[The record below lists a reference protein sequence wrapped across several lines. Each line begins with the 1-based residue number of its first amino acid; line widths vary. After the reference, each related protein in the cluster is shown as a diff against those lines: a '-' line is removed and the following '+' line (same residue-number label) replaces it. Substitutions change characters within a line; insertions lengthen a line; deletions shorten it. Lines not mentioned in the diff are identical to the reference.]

1 MIKYSFFTMIVL
13 GFITGCSSVSVTND
27 YNPDSD
33 FTVYNTFSIY
43 SGVIKDSELEKV
55 PLAKKRVLE
64 AITNEMQKKGLTT
77 ADSSDASLII
87 FAHAGTTEKMNVT
100 DYGYGYGG
108 WWGPSPYGRDI
119 DVSYYTQAS
128 LIIDLVDNSKNE
140 LIWRGIG
147 TAALQDRGT
156 PEERQAF
163 IDEAVATILDQY
175 PPVE

>member
-1 MIKYSFFTMIVL
+1 MVKFFLIVIVTF
-13 GFITGCSSVSVTND
+13 GFIIGCSSISTTSD
-27 YNPDSD
+27 YETGVD
-33 FTVYNTFSIY
+33 FISYYTFNIY
-43 SGVIKDSELEKV
+43 EGVIKDSELENV

-64 AITNEMQKKGLTT
+64 AIRNEMQKKGLTIT
-77 ADSSDASLII
+77 DSSNASLII
-87 FAHAGTTEKMNVT
+87 FAHGGTAEKMNVT

-156 PEERQAF
+156 PEERQVF
-163 IDEAVATILDQY
+163 IDEAVSTILDQY

>member
-1 MIKYSFFTMIVL
+1 MKKYLVITVL
-13 GFITGCSSVSVTND
+13 LLGVIGCSSISTTSD
-27 YNPDSD
+27 YNPAAD
-33 FTVYNTFSIY
+33 FVSYTTFSIY
-43 SGVIKDSELEKV
+43 NGVIKDSKLESV

-64 AITNEMQKKGLTT
+64 AIKKKMQKKGLTIS
-77 ADSSDASLII
+77 DSSNASLII
-87 FAHAGTTEKMNVT
+87 FAHGGTAEKMNVT

-108 WWGPSPYGRDI
+108 WWGPYPYGRNI
-119 DVSYYTQAS
+119 DVSYYTEAS
-128 LIIDLVDNSKNE
+128 LVIDFVDNAKDE

-163 IDEAVATILDQY
+163 IDEAVAKILDQY